1 MARPISEI
9 ADLARALPGPKQ
21 SPGDSRH
28 KVILVVDDD
37 PTTINLVMQIGR
49 GAGYSVFGASSGEE
63 CLSMLWQVTPQ
74 LIMLDVRMRGLD
86 GFETCRRLRGD
97 HNIPNIPIAFLTA
110 RKTVADVTR
119 GIAVGADD
127 FIVKPFD
134 ATQLVERAGF
144 LISSGPMLSARRA
157 LRASRLRP
165 AGSR

>member
-1 MARPISEI
+1 MAQPISEI
-9 ADLARALPGPKQ
+9 ADLARSLPGSRQ
-21 SPGDSRH
+21 LPGDGRS

-37 PTTINLVMQIGR
+37 PTTIDLVMRIGR

-63 CLSMLWQVTPQ
+63 CISILWQVTPR

-86 GFETCRRLRGD
+86 GFETCRRLRAD

-110 RKTVADVTR
+110 RKTVADVKR

-134 ATQLVERAGF
+134 AMQLVERVGF
-144 LISSGPMLSARRA
+144 LISRGPMLSARRA
-157 LRASRLRP
+157 LRASKLRP
-165 AGSR
+165 MDPR